1 MLKMSPL
8 NMIKMSPLY
17 LLKMSPL
24 YMLKMSPLSFILP
37 LKMRRY
43 QPLHE
48 ILSQPRRSNA
58 ASTLS
63 SLQCPEA
70 EGGLLEDQNG
80 TPQQGMER

>member
-1 MLKMSPL
+1 
-8 NMIKMSPLY
+8 
-17 LLKMSPL
+17 
-24 YMLKMSPLSFILP
+24 
-37 LKMRRY
+37 MRGY

-70 EGGLLEDQNG
+70 EGGLLEDQKRN
-80 TPQQGMER
+80 PQQGNLFNFGRKMDAAMRLFLKIN